1 MQYTWYMLLGVKPV
15 IITLVVLEKVVLD
28 LSWKRMAAAVTFGV
42 LGWSVGAN
50 APQYTVAG
58 PDKTTSKRKADVSK
72 ITPTMDIMSGA
83 RS

>member
-1 MQYTWYMLLGVKPV
+1 MMLGAKPV

-28 LSWKRMAAAVTFGV
+28 LPWKRMAAAVTFGV
-42 LGWSVGAN
+42 LGGLVREN

-72 ITPTMDIMSGA
+72 ITPTIDIMSGA